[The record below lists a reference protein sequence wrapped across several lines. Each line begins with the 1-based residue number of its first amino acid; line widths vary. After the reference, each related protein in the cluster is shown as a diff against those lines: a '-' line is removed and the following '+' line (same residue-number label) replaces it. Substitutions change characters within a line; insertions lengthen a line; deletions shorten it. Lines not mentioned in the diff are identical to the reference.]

1 MGRADLKNKFR
12 LKKLLSA
19 LVTLGLD
26 TLHFGDSVPVEPGDV
41 KLSAYSADLC

>member
-1 MGRADLKNKFR
+1 MGRAELKNKFR

-26 TLHFGDSVPVEPGDV
+26 ITHSGDSVPVEPGDV
-41 KLSAYSADLC
+41 KLSDYYTDL